1 MKNKIM
7 IMTFFL
13 AVSTLASA
21 SWWGN
26 LSKGERAS
34 VIATG
39 IIATQNRYNN
49 SNNNYYPN
57 NIEIPKEQLQEV
69 PVPKK
74 EEYIPRP
81 NPNKPIPITVEVDK
95 RMSQNEGTNKY
106 MSAPQATKNNESTDN
121 STELTEK
128 DIIEIRQ
135 KIEAGSGNI
144 IEMNDGRVIQ
154 IDDEGYPHIV
164 K

>member
-13 AVSTLASA
+13 TVSTLASA

-121 STELTEK
+121 SAELTEK
-128 DIIEIRQ
+128 D
-135 KIEAGSGNI
+135 I

>member
-1 MKNKIM
+1 MKNKI
-7 IMTFFL
+7 IMTFF
-13 AVSTLASA
+13 VTISTLASA

-57 NIEIPKEQLQEV
+57 NIEMPKEQLQEV

-95 RMSQNEGTNKY
+95 RMSQNEETNKY
-106 MSAPQATKNNESTDN
+106 MSAPQATNNNESTNN
-121 STELTEK
+121 SAELTEK